1 MEKMNQNLKIA
12 RIKKNLTQMEL
23 AKQVGITNKYL
34 SQIET
39 GVSKNPSKSVMEK
52 IARVLECSVQE
63 LFFD

>member
-1 MEKMNQNLKIA
+1 MNQNLKIA
-12 RIKKNLTQMEL
+12 RIRKNLTQMEL

-52 IARVLECSVQE
+52 IVKVLECSVQE